1 MAEHGLSLSS
11 SGAFKQVLRAE
22 KLVAVILLFVLLTA
36 TFLGVTSVLKG
47 PDWASLWKSL
57 LFGLLLGWALAL
69 WRKSPAWAAL
79 IILALGA
86 IYVLLFP
93 GGLGAKLITSAIEV
107 IRLGWQ
113 LVTSW
118 KGTGIDWSPLLHPL
132 IEFST
137 SSGIVIER
145 VRVWVAALVAG
156 QPTFDPVAAALTW
169 SLLAWIVA
177 AWAGWVIEARQ
188 NALLAVLP
196 ALLLSAGTLSYGGR
210 MSVTLYLMLGATL
223 LLLATIQY
231 GRREQEWITTDVAY
245 PKEKGRQIG
254 MAAFL
259 VTVVLVVLAAFLSS
273 ISIQRIR
280 NWISEH
286 RQPATQQDNQLAK
299 SLGIIPGGTRI
310 PDAFETVRRPGLPQ
324 SHLIGSGP
332 ELSKRIVMT
341 VSIPNLSAFSG
352 ERLPLYW
359 HSFTYDTY
367 TGHGWSTS
375 QTRQSIYS
383 PGEPLQSGQA
393 RGHVLVQ
400 QEVHPVENTGGVI
413 YSDGD
418 LVKVD
423 LQSEAAWRSS
433 DDLFGVQLETAGLV
447 SYDVDSLVPVAD
459 VRTLRAAGQR
469 YPDWVRQRYLA
480 LPPEVPERV
489 KSLAIALTAS
499 AATPYDRAH
508 AIEQYLRTFP
518 YTLDVPRP
526 PTNQDVTDYFLFD
539 LKKGYCDYYATA
551 MVVLARAA
559 GVPARLVTGYASGA
573 YNLNSERFV
582 VTEADAHSWVEVYFP
597 NIGWVPFEPTAGNP
611 PLERTGRA
619 SSAITPESAPPPQTP
634 AVGQKQPTSRI
645 GLILLTGL
653 ILMGLLGTAWA
664 LFDAMRLR
672 RLSEQAAALEIYR
685 RLRRRA
691 ASLKLAPDRGAT
703 VYEFAALL
711 SAQVR
716 ELTEQ
721 TAKTDFGIRI
731 ARDVDSIAD
740 EIVRV
745 SYSSNQEKAVRPSTI
760 LFQWN
765 PLRWR
770 LRMVQALKS
779 WEELHQRFMETLN
792 RVTAQTGEEL

>member
-1 MAEHGLSLSS
+1 LAEHGLSQSS
-11 SGAFKQVLRAE
+11 SGAFKRATRTE
-22 KLVAVILLFVLLTA
+22 KLVILVLLFVLLSA
-36 TFLGVTSVLKG
+36 AILGVTSVLKG

-69 WRKSPAWAAL
+69 WRKSPAWATL
-79 IILALGA
+79 IVLALGV

-93 GGLGAKLITSAIEV
+93 GGLGVKLINSVIEV
-107 IRLGWQ
+107 IRLSWQ

-118 KGTGIDWSPLLHPL
+118 QGTGIDWSLLLHTL
-132 IEFST
+132 IDFST
-137 SSGIVIER
+137 SSGVVIER
-145 VRVWVAALVAG
+145 VRVWIAALVAG
-156 QPTFDPVAAALTW
+156 QPNFDPVAAALTW

-177 AWAGWVIEARQ
+177 AWAGWIIEARR

-259 VTVVLVVLAAFLSS
+259 VTVALVVLAAFLSS

-332 ELSKRIVMT
+332 ELSRRIVMT

-352 ERLPLYW
+352 KSLPLYW

-375 QTRQSIYS
+375 PTRQSIYS
-383 PGEPLQSGQA
+383 PGESLQPEQA
-393 RGHVLVQ
+393 PDHVLVR
-400 QEVHPVENTGGVI
+400 QEVHPVENTGGVVF
-413 YSDGD
+413 SDGD
-418 LVKVD
+418 LVKVN
-423 LQSEAAWRSS
+423 LQSGAAWRSS
-433 DDLFGVQLETAGLV
+433 DDLFGVQLETTGLV

-489 KSLAIALTAS
+489 KSLAITLTAS
-499 AATPYDRAH
+499 AATPYDRAD

-526 PTNQDVTDYFLFD
+526 PSNQDVTDYFLFD

-597 NIGWVPFEPTAGNP
+597 NTGWVPFEPTAGNP
-611 PLERTGRA
+611 PLERAGQA
-619 SSAITPESAPPPQTP
+619 SSATGPESAPPTQTP
-634 AVGQKQPTSRI
+634 AVSQEQPASPI
-645 GLILLTGL
+645 GLILLSGFT
-653 ILMGLLGTAWA
+653 LMGLLVVAWTS
-664 LFDAMRLR
+664 FDAIRLR
-672 RLSEQAAALEIYR
+672 RLSEQASAAEIYR
-685 RLRRRA
+685 RLRRHA
-691 ASLKLAPDRGAT
+691 ASLKIVPDRGAT
-703 VYEFAALL
+703 VYEFTALL
-711 SAQVR
+711 SARVR
-716 ELTEQ
+716 ELAEQ
-721 TAKTDFGIRI
+721 TTKTDFGIRT
-731 ARDVDSIAD
+731 AHDVDSIAN

-745 SYSSNQEKAVRPSTI
+745 NYSSDQEKAERPSMV
-760 LFQWN
+760 LLQWN
-765 PLRWR
+765 TLRWR
-770 LRMVQALKS
+770 LQMVQALKS
-779 WEELHQRFMETLN
+779 WEDLHQRFTETLN
-792 RVTAQTGEEL
+792 RGTTQTGEEL

>member
-1 MAEHGLSLSS
+1 LAEHGLSLPS
-11 SGAFKQVLRAE
+11 SGAFKRATRTE
-22 KLVAVILLFVLLTA
+22 KLVVLVLLFVLLLA
-36 TFLGVTSVLKG
+36 AILGVTSVLKG
-47 PDWASLWKSL
+47 PDWAALWKSL

-69 WRKSPAWAAL
+69 WRRPPALAAL
-79 IILALGA
+79 IVATLGA

-93 GGLGAKLITSAIEV
+93 GRLGVKLITSVIEV
-107 IRLGWQ
+107 VRLGWP

-118 KGTGIDWSPLLHPL
+118 QGPGIDWSPLLHPL
-132 IEFST
+132 MEFST
-137 SSGIVIER
+137 SSGVVIER
-145 VRVWVAALVAG
+145 VRVWVVALVAG

-177 AWAGWVIEARQ
+177 AWAGWVVEARR

-259 VTVVLVVLAAFLSS
+259 VTIALVVLAALLSS

-332 ELSKRIVMT
+332 ELSRRIVMT

-352 ERLPLYW
+352 ESLPLYW

-375 QTRQSIYS
+375 PTRQSVYS
-383 PGEPLQSGQA
+383 QGESLQPEQA
-393 RGHVLVQ
+393 RDHVLVR
-400 QEVHPVENTGGVI
+400 QEVHPVENTGGVVF
-413 YSDGD
+413 SNGD
-418 LVKVD
+418 LVKVN

-433 DDLFGVQLETAGLV
+433 DDLFGVQLESGGIA
-447 SYDVDSLVPVAD
+447 SYNVDSLVPVAD

-489 KSLAIALTAS
+489 KSLAITLTAS

-526 PTNQDVTDYFLFD
+526 PSNQDVTDYFLFD

-611 PLERTGRA
+611 PLERTRQA
-619 SSAITPESAPPPQTP
+619 SSAITPESAPPSQTS
-634 AVGQKQPTSRI
+634 AASQAQPISRI
-645 GLILLTGL
+645 GLILFSGLVLTGL
-653 ILMGLLGTAWA
+653 LGVAWNS
-664 LFDAMRLR
+664 FDAMRLR
-672 RLSEQAAALEIYR
+672 RLSEQATAAEIYR
-685 RLRRRA
+685 RLRRHA
-691 ASLKLAPDRGAT
+691 AFLKIVSDPGAT

-711 SAQVR
+711 SAGVC
-716 ELTEQ
+716 EMAVQ
-721 TAKTDFGIRI
+721 TAANDFGIRT
-731 ARDVDSIAD
+731 ARNVDSIAN

-745 SYSSNQEKAVRPSTI
+745 NYSSDQEKAVRPSTV
-760 LFQWN
+760 LLQWN
-765 PLRWR
+765 TLRWR

-779 WEELHQRFMETLN
+779 WNDLHQRFMEGLN
-792 RVTAQTGEEL
+792 RDIAQPEEEL

>member
-1 MAEHGLSLSS
+1 M
-11 SGAFKQVLRAE
+11 
-22 KLVAVILLFVLLTA
+22 LLTA
-36 TFLGVTSVLKG
+36 AILGITSVLKG

-69 WRKSPAWAAL
+69 WRKSSGWASL
-79 IILALGA
+79 IFVALGA

-93 GGLGAKLITSAIEV
+93 GGLGVKLITSVIEV

-113 LVTSW
+113 LATSW
-118 KGTGIDWSPLLHPL
+118 QGTGVDWSPLARPL
-132 IEFST
+132 VEFST
-137 SSGIVIER
+137 SSRIVIGR
-145 VRVWVAALVAG
+145 VQVWVTALAAG
-156 QPTFDPVAAALTW
+156 QPTFDPVAAALVW
-169 SLLAWIVA
+169 NLLAWIVA
-177 AWAGWVIEARQ
+177 AWAGWVVEARRS
-188 NALLAVLP
+188 ALLAVLP
-196 ALLLSAGTLSYGGR
+196 ALLLSVGTLSYGGR
-210 MSVTLYLMLGATL
+210 ISFTLYLMLGATL
-223 LLLATIQY
+223 LLLATVQHDQ
-231 GRREQEWITTDVAY
+231 RERGWVKAGVAY

-259 VTVVLVVLAAFLSS
+259 VTIVLVLLAAFLPSV
-273 ISIQRIR
+273 SIQRIR

-286 RQPATQQDNQLAK
+286 RQPATQQDSQLAE

-359 HSFTYDTY
+359 HSFAYDTY
-367 TGHGWSTS
+367 TGHGWNTS
-375 QTRQSIYS
+375 QTRQSVYS
-383 PGEPLQSGQA
+383 AGEFLQPGQA
-393 RGHVLVQ
+393 RDHILIR
-400 QEVHPVENTGGVI
+400 QEVHPVENTGSVV

-418 LVKVD
+418 LVQVS

-433 DDLFGVQLETAGLV
+433 DDLFGVQLKTGGVV

-469 YPDWVRQRYLA
+469 YPDWIRQRYLA
-480 LPPEVPERV
+480 LPPGIPERV
-489 KSLAIALTAS
+489 KSLAITLTAS
-499 AATPYDRAH
+499 AVTPYDRAH

-526 PTNQDVTDYFLFD
+526 PSNQDVTDYFLFD

-597 NIGWVPFEPTAGNP
+597 NIGWVPFEPTAGRP
-611 PLERTGRA
+611 PLERTGQTP
-619 SSAITPESAPPPQTP
+619 SAQTPEFASPTQTP
-634 AVGQKQPTSRI
+634 VANQAKSTSQVGFVLFGGLALI
-645 GLILLTGL
+645 GILSA
-653 ILMGLLGTAWA
+653 AWA
-664 LFDAMRLR
+664 SFDEIRLQ
-672 RLSEQAAALEIYR
+672 RLSEREATVEVYR
-685 RLRRRA
+685 RLRRHA
-691 ASLKLAPDRGAT
+691 ALLKIIPEQGAT

-711 SAQVR
+711 SARVR

-721 TAKTDFGIRI
+721 TAQIDFGIRTT
-731 ARDVDSIAD
+731 RDVDSIAN

-745 SYSSNQEKAVRPSTI
+745 NYGSAQEKTDRPSI
-760 LFQWN
+760 VLLQWHTLHWH
-765 PLRWR
+765 LRVVW
-770 LRMVQALKS
+770 MLKS
-779 WEELHQRFMETLN
+779 WKNLRQRFIEKLSGFAVRN
-792 RVTAQTGEEL
+792 NA

>member
-1 MAEHGLSLSS
+1 LAEHGLSPSS
-11 SGAFKQVLRAE
+11 SGAFQRALRAE
-22 KLVAVILLFVLLTA
+22 KLVALVLLFVLLSA
-36 TFLGVTSVLKG
+36 AILGVTSVLKG
-47 PDWASLWKSL
+47 PDWASLWESL

-69 WRKSPAWAAL
+69 WRRPPGWAAL
-79 IILALGA
+79 IVVTLGA

-93 GGLGAKLITSAIEV
+93 GSLGMKLIASAIEV

-113 LVTSW
+113 LVTSPQ
-118 KGTGIDWSPLLHPL
+118 GAIVDWSPLVHPL
-132 IEFST
+132 MEFST
-137 SSGIVIER
+137 SSGVVIER
-145 VRVWVAALVAG
+145 VWVWVTALAAG
-156 QPTFDPVAAALTW
+156 QPTFDPVAAALAW

-177 AWAGWVIEARQ
+177 AWAGWVVEARQ
-188 NALLAVLP
+188 NALLAVFP

-210 MSVTLYLMLGATL
+210 MSFTLYLMLGATL
-223 LLLATIQY
+223 LLLATVQHD
-231 GRREQEWITTDVAY
+231 RREQEWVTTGVAY

-259 VTVVLVVLAAFLSS
+259 VTVVLVLLAALLPS

-286 RQPATQQDNQLAK
+286 RQPAAQQDSKLAE

-332 ELSKRIVMT
+332 ELSQRIVMT
-341 VSIPNLSAFSG
+341 VSIPNLPAFSG

-375 QTRQSIYS
+375 QTRQSVYS
-383 PGEPLQSGQA
+383 PGELLQPEQA
-393 RGHVLVQ
+393 RDHVLIQ
-400 QEVHPVENTGGVI
+400 QAVHSVENTGGVV
-413 YSDGD
+413 YVDGD
-418 LVKVD
+418 LVKVS

-447 SYDVDSLVPVAD
+447 SYDVDSLVPVAN

-469 YPDWVRQRYLA
+469 YPDWIRQRYLA
-480 LPPEVPERV
+480 LPPGVPERV
-489 KSLAIALTAS
+489 KSLAITLTAS

-526 PTNQDVTDYFLFD
+526 PSNQDVTDYFLFD

-597 NIGWVPFEPTAGNP
+597 NIGWVPFEPTAGRP
-611 PLERTGRA
+611 PLERTGQA
-619 SSAITPESAPPPQTP
+619 SSATTPETSSPPQMPT
-634 AVGQKQPTSRI
+634 VSQVRPTSRI
-645 GLILLTGL
+645 GLILLSGFVL
-653 ILMGLLGTAWA
+653 IGLLGVAWA
-664 LFDAMRLR
+664 SFDEMRLQ
-672 RLSEQAAALEIYR
+672 RLSEQGAAAEIYR
-685 RLRRRA
+685 RLRRQA
-691 ASLKLAPDRGAT
+691 AFLKIVPDRGAT
-703 VYEFAALL
+703 VYEFADLLSTRVREL
-711 SAQVR
+711 SAQS
-716 ELTEQ
+716 
-721 TAKTDFGIRI
+721 AASDFGVRT
-731 ARDVDSIAD
+731 AHDVDSIAN

-745 SYSSNQEKAVRPSTI
+745 NYSSGQEKAVRPSTV

-765 PLRWR
+765 ILRWR
-770 LRMVQALKS
+770 LRMVRALKS
-779 WEELHQRFMETLN
+779 WEDLRRRFMEKVT
-792 RVTAQTGEEL
+792 RVTARNGEEL